1 MRNVAIYR
9 APKQQLPRRR
19 PIGDSARRAMEQ
31 AALALTDSVPALLGE
46 EALAERARLR
56 RTRHGADDAQA
67 SLLLTLLPDDD
78 HR

>member
-9 APKQQLPRRR
+9 APKQQLRRR
-19 PIGDSARRAMEQ
+19 GPIGDSARRAMEL

-46 EALAERARLR
+46 EALAERDRLR
-56 RTRHGADDAQA
+56 RTRHGADDAQG